1 MSRPSSYSEAVAQKI
16 LKRLADGESVRKI
29 CADDDMPCRDTFNEW
44 CKTNPEFSDHSA
56 RAMEDAADVY
66 EDQRKEIT
74 QELINSG
81 LSGEDLPRGKVEAL
95 KAAAQELARSAAN
108 HAPKRYGNKVS
119 IGGDPDNPIK
129 HEVKQEL
136 PPLTVEQ
143 VLEIARM
150 KYDED
155 E

>member
-1 MSRPSSYSEAVAQKI
+1 LVKI
-16 LKRLADGESVRKI
+16 SKDP
-29 CADDDMPCRDTFNEW
+29 DMPERMTIYRWLD
-44 CKTNPEFSDHSA
+44 KYPEFRDNSA
-56 RAMEDAADVY
+56 RARETAAEVY

>member
-1 MSRPSSYSEAVAQKI
+1 MPSAVTVHAW
-16 LKRLADGESVRKI
+16 E
-29 CADDDMPCRDTFNEW
+29 NE
-44 CKTNPEFSDHSA
+44 NPEFLKQSVRA
-56 RAMEDAADVY
+56 REDAAEVY

-74 QELINSG
+74 QELINAG

>member
-1 MSRPSSYSEAVAQKI
+1 MARPTIYSEELAQKI
-16 LKRLADGESVRKI
+16 IDRLSQGESVRKI
-29 CADDDMPCRDTFNEW
+29 CADADMPCRDTFNEW
-44 CKTNPEFSDHSA
+44 RKTKPEFSDRSA

-66 EDQRKEIT
+66 EDQRKEIAL
-74 QELINSG
+74 ELLKAG
-81 LSGEDLPRGKVEAL
+81 LSDENLPKGKVEAL
-95 KAAAQELARSAAN
+95 KAAAQEFARSAAN

-119 IGGDPDNPIK
+119 LSGDPENPIK

-150 KYDED
+150 KYDD